1 MSVHGGR
8 SGGTLNEWAPRPSK
22 GGPPDPD
29 GSALPYLSGMPTVS
43 PGRRAVVVAGLRTP
57 FAKAGTVFRDA
68 TASELA
74 RHCTRE
80 LLCRSEIAGDMV
92 DQVIYGQVI
101 PSPLVPNVAREVAL
115 LPQFPRS
122 VPGYTLNRACASG
135 AQAVANAADQ
145 IEAGH
150 ADVIIAG
157 GVEVLSD
164 VPILHSRRFAA
175 ILQEAS
181 KAKSLSR
188 RVGVFAKVR
197 FRDLVPVAPAIAE
210 PSTGESMGESAEKMA
225 KENGITRVAQDELAL
240 MSHQRAAAATRDG
253 RIPAE
258 IAAWFGGPQRDQV
271 IVEDN
276 LVRPDT
282 SLEALSK
289 LRPVF
294 DRRYGSVTAGNSSP
308 LTDGAASVLMMS
320 EERAR
325 ALGHAPLVAVRS
337 YAVAAVDPGWQLL
350 MGPAHAVPMAL
361 TRAGITWQDV
371 GLFEIHE
378 AFAAQV
384 LSNAQAWSSPA
395 WASRLGLPG
404 PTGEVDWT
412 RTNVMGGSIALGH
425 PFAATGARLIT
436 SLAHEMIRQHVEFGL
451 VSICAQG
458 GMGYAMVL
466 ENLR

>member
-1 MSVHGGR
+1 MVR
-8 SGGTLNEWAPRPSK
+8 QP
-22 GGPPDPD
+22 
-29 GSALPYLSGMPTVS
+29 LPLGMPTVS

-57 FAKAGTVFRDA
+57 FAKAGTVFRDT

-80 LLCRSEIAGDMV
+80 LLYRAEISGDMV

-115 LPQFPRS
+115 LPQFPKT

-150 ADVIIAG
+150 AEVIIAG

-164 VPILHSRRFAA
+164 VPIMHTRRFARL
-175 ILQEAS
+175 LQEAS
-181 KAKSLSR
+181 KAKSLTQR
-188 RVGVFAKVR
+188 LAIFAKIR
-197 FRDLVPVAPAIAE
+197 PRDLVPVAPAIAE
-210 PSTGESMGESAEKMA
+210 PSTGDSMGESAEKMA
-225 KENGITRVAQDELAL
+225 MENGITRAAQDEFAL
-240 MSHQRAAAATRDG
+240 LSHQRAAAATRDG
-253 RIPAE
+253 RITAE
-258 IAAWFGGPQRDQV
+258 IAPWYGGPARDQ
-271 IVEDN
+271 IITDDN

-282 SLEALSK
+282 SLEALAK

-294 DRRYGSVTAGNSSP
+294 DRRYGSVTAGNASP

-320 EERAR
+320 EDRAR
-325 ALGHAPLVAVRS
+325 ALGHSPLVAVRS

-350 MGPAHAVPMAL
+350 MGPVYAVPIAL
-361 TRAGITWQDV
+361 RRAGITWQEV
-371 GLFEIHE
+371 GLFEVHE

-384 LSNAQAWSSPA
+384 LSNEQA
-395 WASRLGLPG
+395 WASPEWAARLGLPE
-404 PTGEVDWT
+404 PTGQVDWT

-425 PFAATGARLIT
+425 PFAATGARLVT
-436 SLAHEMIRQHVEFGL
+436 SLSHEMVRQNVQFGL
-451 VSICAQG
+451 ISICAQG
-458 GMGYAMVL
+458 GMGYAMIL